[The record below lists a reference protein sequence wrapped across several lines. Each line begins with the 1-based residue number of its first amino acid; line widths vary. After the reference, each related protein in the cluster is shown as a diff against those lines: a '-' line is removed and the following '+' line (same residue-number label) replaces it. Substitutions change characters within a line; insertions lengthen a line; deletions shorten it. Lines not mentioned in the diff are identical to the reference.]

1 MQNQQLHIIM
11 PVKDSVEI
19 AQRAIRAV
27 VASGYSISIY
37 DDNSLPENAL
47 RLDELAAELNI
58 PLYHLSDLTDHPSP
72 NYRLVLQHA
81 QQHALATGKHLV
93 IVESDVIVSA
103 HTLARMEKEVLPG
116 VGMVAAVTVDEAGEY
131 NFPYQY
137 TRNWWYRRKA
147 ATTICTKKRFSFC
160 CTLLTNEL
168 LQKADFQQLDPTKN
182 WYDVTISHWSV
193 ALGLKNLLMLGNP
206 VLHLPHSSRPWK
218 RLKYTHPLRYYW
230 RKITQQLDKI

>member
-1 MQNQQLHIIM
+1 MQHKQVHIIM

-37 DDNSLPENAL
+37 DDNSLPENAH
-47 RLDELAAELNI
+47 RLDELAAELKI
-58 PLYHLSDLTDHPSP
+58 PVYHISDLTDHPSP
-72 NYRLVLQHA
+72 NYRLILQLA
-81 QQHALATGKHLV
+81 QQHALSHRSHLV

-103 HTLARMEKEVLPG
+103 DTIQRMIVEVTTG

-131 NFPYQY
+131 NFPYHY
-137 TRNWWYRRKA
+137 IRKYWYRRSVGK
-147 ATTICTKKRFSFC
+147 TITSSKRMSFC
-160 CTLLTNEL
+160 CTLLTYEL
-168 LQKADFQQLDPTKN
+168 LELANFRELDPTKN
-182 WYDVTISHWSV
+182 WYDVTISHWSLR
-193 ALGLKNLLMLGNP
+193 LGLQNRLMLGNP

-230 RKITQQLDKI
+230 RKLMHRMDKI